1 MLAMFRWQTLLLLVL
16 VCIPI
21 SMATARRRAPA
32 VKKVPTFAI
41 TGTVEA
47 TEAPPTTEAEKRIAF
62 LRQLKEKAYNRY
74 RDPLAILPQKL
85 FLSSRLAVVVWN
97 TLPPPPNP
105 IASSSAVEAL
115 VIRGGAFIPQLW
127 VLNFEADFH
136 VVNRDAK
143 DVKIFSPGRVIN
155 GAAVGP
161 ETLASES
168 DRVIPINPR
177 GTETDDKNVKFWSY
191 PLRLVGSPSAIGRV
205 LFVRSHHFTM
215 VNDDGTFSLPP
226 LPAGKYQVSFLD
238 RNKELSTQEVV
249 IPEKGK
255 GELKPL
261 EVKITLPF
269 STEEF

>member
-1 MLAMFRWQTLLLLVL
+1 MLAMFRWQNLLLLVL
-16 VCIPI
+16 VCIPV
-21 SMATARRRAPA
+21 SLAMARRRPP
-32 VKKVPTFAI
+32 VKKIPTFSI

-47 TEAPPTTEAEKRIAF
+47 TEAPPATEAEKRVAF
-62 LRQLKEKAYNRY
+62 LRQLKEKAYHRY
-74 RDPLAILPQKL
+74 RDPLVILPPKL
-85 FLSSRLAVVVWN
+85 FLSNRLAVVAWN
-97 TLPPPPNP
+97 TAPPPPNP
-105 IASSSAVEAL
+105 IATSTAIDAL

-136 VVNRDAK
+136 AVNRGTK

-155 GAAVGP
+155 GTAVGP
-161 ETLASES
+161 ETLAPDS
-168 DRVIPINPR
+168 DRVIAINPR
-177 GTETDDKNVKFWSY
+177 GEETQDKNVKFWSY

-205 LFVRSHHFTM
+205 LFVRSHHFAL
-215 VNDDGTFSLPP
+215 VNDDGTFSIPP
-226 LPAGKYQVSFLD
+226 LPAGKYQISFLD
-238 RNKELSTQEVV
+238 RNRELLTQEVV